1 MEEANNSHLGTDKPS
16 KVFELNIHD
25 DIVAVIEY
33 LRFSNVERVIFVLP
47 DKPQIFQKLFN
58 LRLLTHIAKILKKEV
73 VIISQDVLVLRLA
86 INLDLTIAP
95 TVAALT
101 DGQPAAAPPE
111 REQVAPKPT
120 STHQAKDFKTSLPT
134 YRVPERGVQPTR
146 LKPPK
151 YGRRF
156 AVRLAI
162 FMAILIGAVMAIYT
176 LWPHS
181 VTIEIETNITKLR
194 RIDVQVTLS
203 QNKDSL
209 DINNNILPLIMKD
222 IDETLEH
229 EIEPS
234 GRMDG
239 VKAGGTVEIENCSE
253 TDEIVIDTQT
263 ILIRGGLEFIPQSS
277 LLLPPNTTEDECG
290 RGITITIEASAVG
303 EEYNSQTGSYQILGL
318 SEGTYNVRGN
328 EIAAGAAGG
337 VCVLE
342 SDIEFAQG
350 ILEQQRHDA
359 EAKQRLL
366 TSLRFEH
373 DLIPLEETF
382 QVAKGELVAPALC
395 PLVSN
400 NRIRQVLVYYLGGVE
415 KETVAQIVEPAL
427 RDIAGDLMIVDNGLE
442 TADYRTYIRIGSQNK
457 KPTVTQSA
465 DLDYYTII
473 DVHQATAGIDLDH
486 DQVTEEILGVSVKQA
501 SARLRRLQGVKTVRV
516 RATPFWL
523 TTLPNN
529 KDDIIININDEE
541 GDE

>member
-1 MEEANNSHLGTDKPS
+1 MNAANNPHLGTDKPS
-16 KVFELNIHD
+16 KVFELSIHD

-73 VIISQDVLVLRLA
+73 VIVSQDVLVLRLA
-86 INLDLTIAP
+86 INLELTIAP
-95 TVAALT
+95 TVAALA
-101 DGQPAAAPPE
+101 DGQPAVPPPE

-120 STHQAKDFKTSLPT
+120 STHQSKDFKTSLPT

-162 FMAILIGAVMAIYT
+162 FMAILIGAIMAIYT

-181 VTIEIETNITKLR
+181 VTIEIETHITKLR

-203 QNKDSL
+203 QNENSL

-234 GRMDG
+234 GRLDG
-239 VKAGGTVEIENCSE
+239 VKAEGSVHVANCSR
-253 TDEIVIDTQT
+253 TDEIVIDAQT
-263 ILIRGGLEFIPQSS
+263 ILIRDGLEFIPKST
-277 LLLPPNTTEDECG
+277 LIIPPNTTEDECG
-290 RGITITIEASAVG
+290 RVISFKIGAATAG
-303 EEYNSQTGSYQILGL
+303 EEYNLQIGSYQILGL
-318 SEGTYNVRGN
+318 SEDTYNARGD
-328 EIAAGAAGG
+328 EIKLGVAGG
-337 VCVLE
+337 TCVQE

-366 TSLRFEH
+366 TSLRLEH
-373 DLIPLEETF
+373 KLIPLEETF

-400 NRIRQVLVYYLGGVE
+400 NRISQVLVYYLGGVDIE
-415 KETVAQIVEPAL
+415 VVAQIVEPAL
-427 RDIAGDLMIVDNGLE
+427 REVAGDLMIVDNGLK
-442 TADYRTYIRIGSQNK
+442 TADYKTYIRIGSQDK
-457 KPTVTQSA
+457 KPTVAQPA

-473 DVHQATAGIDLDH
+473 DVYQATAGIDLDH
-486 DQVTEEILGVSVKQA
+486 DKVAEEVLGVSVKQA

-523 TTLPNN
+523 TTLPDN

-541 GDE
+541 SDE